1 MSISEDVHQSGQN
14 LAGADDARLAGMLND
29 ALGHFI
35 GNHYKAVSGCMIDRN
50 GRKSQ
55 DFASVIHKASAAI
68 DPGDPH
74 TIPADAVAAV
84 IDVCGELD
92 LENVRAAYER
102 IADAKTLKKAA
113 VPKGETKTNITL
125 GVLLAARSAVPLETI
140 GEELGRLNAKTPS
153 SQWPDMIAV
162 ASTGVINYGVQFPGE
177 SISGDF
183 LPPAEGALSNYTP
196 SIYVIIVILP
206 TGTFAFNKTL
216 AFLLAHLSI
225 FSPEA
230 KLPAWDKILEGV
242 AKNVMTLTGFQ
253 YNLKG
258 DLVPVPRQFYNDRYL
273 PPRPLLIQDRQ
284 GNVLSTIQFMPWQ
297 DGGTILL
304 RGKLP
309 LEGLLV
315 FLGKDALRG
324 GIIKRP
330 DLQISHV
337 LPIGQADFNKFL
349 NRFQQQSNMI
359 VTNDPGHF
367 IVQKLADEGAA
378 SPFMARIFLG
388 ILHVRDAVF
397 PDPATREKFDKLY
410 DFVTSAVSTARAAS
424 QDIARM
430 WDEHARKIAI
440 GEIVRRQGPH
450 IHIEESIDK
459 DLRREVESF
468 LNAATRALKTGM
480 QNLGKSLSVDISF
493 LFKKPDTFAKGVAAL
508 EKTDPVLAEYL
519 RRTRLWSEPL
529 LTIRNDMEHETGVLS
544 RITYTP
550 TGTGVMAGEPVVAGA
565 PVTQFV
571 SHSFDRLICFVEE
584 FTAHCLQR
592 RMPPGITI
600 TELAQADR
608 LAEAPERFRV
618 TLAIGGLP
626 PWRIEFH
633 ESRFDET

>member
-1 MSISEDVHQSGQN
+1 
-14 LAGADDARLAGMLND
+14 
-29 ALGHFI
+29 
-35 GNHYKAVSGCMIDRN
+35 
-50 GRKSQ
+50 
-55 DFASVIHKASAAI
+55 
-68 DPGDPH
+68 
-74 TIPADAVAAV
+74 
-84 IDVCGELD
+84 
-92 LENVRAAYER
+92 
-102 IADAKTLKKAA
+102 
-113 VPKGETKTNITL
+113 
-125 GVLLAARSAVPLETI
+125 
-140 GEELGRLNAKTPS
+140 
-153 SQWPDMIAV
+153 
-162 ASTGVINYGVQFPGE
+162 VINYGVQFPGE

-196 SIYVIIVILP
+196 SIYVIIVIRP
-206 TGTFAFNKTL
+206 TGTFAFNKAL
-216 AFLLAHLSI
+216 AFLLAHLGI

-230 KLPAWDKILEGV
+230 KLPAWGEILEGV
-242 AKNVMTLTGFQ
+242 PKNVMTLTGFQ

-284 GNVLSTIQFMPWQ
+284 GNVLSTIQFVPWQ
-297 DGGTILL
+297 DGGAILL

-315 FLGKDALRG
+315 FLGKGALRG

-330 DLQISHV
+330 NLQISHV
-337 LPIGQADFNKFL
+337 LPIGQADFNEFL

-367 IVQKLADEGAA
+367 IVQKLADEGAG

-397 PDPATREKFDKLY
+397 PDPATREEFDKLY
-410 DFVTSAVSTARAAS
+410 DFLTSSVSSARAAS
-424 QDIARM
+424 QDIART
-430 WDEHARKIAI
+430 WNEHAHKIAN

-450 IHIEESIDK
+450 IHIDESIDK

-508 EKTDPVLAEYL
+508 EKTDSALAEYL
-519 RRTRLWSEPL
+519 RHTRLWSEPL
-529 LTIRNDMEHETGVLS
+529 LTSRNDMEHETGVLS
-544 RITYTP
+544 RISYTT
-550 TGTGVMAGEPVVAGA
+550 TGTAVVAGEPVVAGA

-571 SHSFDRLICFVEE
+571 SHSFDRLVCFVEE
-584 FTAHCLQR
+584 FTAHCLQN
-592 RMPPGITI
+592 RMPPGITL
-600 TELAQADR
+600 TELPLADR

-618 TLAIGGLP
+618 TLALGGFP
-626 PWRIEFH
+626 PWRIKFH